1 MQLTVAVAFI
11 LYRQHYQA
19 TVVAHNP
26 GMANPDIS
34 KIIGVQWRNLSEE
47 EKAKWKALA
56 EVSFHTKKR
65 RYGQH

>member
-1 MQLTVAVAFI
+1 M
-11 LYRQHYQA
+11 
-19 TVVAHNP
+19 AHNP

-56 EVSFHTKKR
+56 EVSTI
-65 RYGQH
+65 